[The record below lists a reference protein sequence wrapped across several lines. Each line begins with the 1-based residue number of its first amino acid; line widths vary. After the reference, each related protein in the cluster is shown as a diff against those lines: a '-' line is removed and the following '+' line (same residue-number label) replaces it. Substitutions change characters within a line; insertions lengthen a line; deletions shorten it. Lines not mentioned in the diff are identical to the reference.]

1 MILTIHNLAETYKC
15 LPSEVLARAST
26 LDLYVMDVATQWRN
40 YQHEQ
45 QEGRTK
51 EKSSKTLNAGLSIEQ
66 MRAMMERARQTA

>member
-15 LPSEVLARAST
+15 LPSEVLARANT

-45 QEGRTK
+45 QEGR
-51 EKSSKTLNAGLSIEQ
+51 SSQRASQSLNAGLSIEQ
-66 MRAMMERARQTA
+66 MKAMMERARA